1 MDQILPRS
9 IVLFFPYSVDTEDN
23 ECHPRYIGHDLDPS
37 ISRTLR
43 LICLTVILLMAGLE
57 LDPVALMK
65 LSGMVVRATFIPCFT
80 EALAVAVFSV
90 VILGLPWTV
99 GFMLG
104 FVLAAVSPAVIIPC
118 LMSLASRYLYYHD
131 SVQNL
136 VYVDSGFPHLTIEL

>member
-1 MDQILPRS
+1 
-9 IVLFFPYSVDTEDN
+9 
-23 ECHPRYIGHDLDPS
+23 
-37 ISRTLR
+37 
-43 LICLTVILLMAGLE
+43 MAGLE

-118 LMSLASRYLYYHD
+118 LMSLASRYENCTQKNLIFFIVKMKHFELFFTKKITENPQKNTR
-131 SVQNL
+131 QN
-136 VYVDSGFPHLTIEL
+136 VYFQGLWSQERYTNFGHRRLLS

>member
-1 MDQILPRS
+1 M
-9 IVLFFPYSVDTEDN
+9 
-23 ECHPRYIGHDLDPS
+23 G
-37 ISRTLR
+37 
-43 LICLTVILLMAGLE
+43 ILLMAGLE

-118 LMSLASRYLYYHD
+118 LMSLASRGYG
-131 SVQNL
+131 VEKGIPTL
-136 VYVDSGFPHLTIEL
+136 VIAACSADDVVAISGFGIFLGISFNENADTLALAMHGP